1 MELHDT
7 AARLYDVKS
16 LLVDAISVISDPNAS
31 KTKAKAANSII
42 HKTILPSLDVVAES
56 SRTVQL
62 Q

>member
-16 LLVDAISVISDPNAS
+16 LLVDAISVISDPDAS
-31 KTKAKAANSII
+31 KIQAKAAVSII

-56 SRTVQL
+56 SRTVQ
-62 Q
+62 